1 MNAVS
6 SLGPLRPSPLVEQA
20 TNHLREQITE
30 GHWPVGTRIPGETTL
45 ARTLGVGRSTV
56 REAVRTLATLGLLQ
70 SRQGAGVFVIADR
83 VTEDWPTRLRR
94 AAVTDVYEVRM
105 LIEVQAARLAARRR
119 TDEDL
124 IALDAALA
132 ARRAAGA
139 GGDAEFVDA
148 DIALHRAVVAAAHNP
163 VLTDLFGEFAPAL
176 RQGLIDLVEL
186 FGLRREGPDH
196 GDATHDALV
205 RAVVA
210 GDAES
215 AGRAAQTEL
224 ESTLAR
230 LRAA

>member
-1 MNAVS
+1 MS

-20 TNHLREQITE
+20 THRLREQITG
-30 GHWPVGTRIPGETTL
+30 GHWPVGTKIPGETSL
-45 ARTLGVGRSTV
+45 AKTLGVGRSTV

-70 SRQGAGVFVIADR
+70 SRQGAGVFVVADR

-94 AAVTDVYEVRM
+94 ASVADVYEVRM

-124 IALDAALA
+124 VALDAALA
-132 ARRAAGA
+132 ARRAAG
-139 GGDAEFVDA
+139 GGADAEFVDA
-148 DIALHRAVVAAAHNP
+148 DIALHAAVVAAAHNP

-176 RQGLIDLVEL
+176 RQGLIDLVDL
-186 FGLRREGPDH
+186 LGLRREDPDH

-215 AGRAAQTEL
+215 AGRAAQAEL
-224 ESTLAR
+224 EATLAR
-230 LRAA
+230 LRSA

>member
-1 MNAVS
+1 MS

-20 TNHLREQITE
+20 TRHLREQITE
-30 GHWPVGTRIPGETTL
+30 GHWPVGTKIPGETTL

-83 VTEDWPTRLRR
+83 AAEDWPTRLRR
-94 AAVTDVYEVRM
+94 ASVTDVYEVRM

-124 IALDAALA
+124 VALDAALT
-132 ARRAAGA
+132 ARRAAVG

-186 FGLRREGPDH
+186 LGLRREDPAH
-196 GDATHDALV
+196 GDHAHDALV

-215 AGRAAQTEL
+215 AGRAAEAEL
-224 ESTLAR
+224 EATLAR